1 MKYSG
6 SRKLMCQMALDRA
19 GLWTGLTT
27 FRVKHINFQK
37 QDFQRERIKQ
47 VGNTNIKDSSDY
59 VFLNVPQFL
68 DAIKNQNFFI
78 FV

>member
-6 SRKLMCQMALDRA
+6 SRKLMCQMVLERA

-37 QDFQRERIKQ
+37 QDFQRELIKQ

-59 VFLNVPQFL
+59 EFLNDPQFL
-68 DAIKNQNFFI
+68 DAIKT
-78 FV
+78 